1 MTLPENAEER
11 IKILEA
17 MGDRSLLRA
26 GRERIESVLV
36 HIEEF
41 GDQSDRIFIQRNL
54 LVARSYFDELG
65 RREHGSK

>member
-11 IKILEA
+11 IKVLRA

-26 GRERIESVLV
+26 GRERIESILV

-41 GDQSDRIFIQRNL
+41 GDKSDRIFIQRNL
-54 LVARSYFDELG
+54 LIARSYFDELAG
-65 RREHGSK
+65 RDA